1 MPGRRPTRPV
11 SQTGISP
18 QNDSATMLDGLVK
31 AGKITSGQAAQYK
44 VWEAAKPNV
53 PAGTDRFKA
62 WMSSRPNLPGV
73 PSLVEPLAVPG
84 QRPAA
89 SAVRPAVGMTRPVV
103 PPARPVAAAPT
114 PAAPPRPNIVEI
126 AEQLYKEGKVTRGQ
140 FERYKEWEATRPTL
154 DAGRAKFDAWTKS
167 RPEIP
172 HLDEYL
178 KEKGLTFVP
187 PPPRASIDPLH

>member
-1 MPGRRPTRPV
+1 
-11 SQTGISP
+11 
-18 QNDSATMLDGLVK
+18 MLDGLVK
-31 AGKITSGQAAQYK
+31 AGKITAGQATQYK
-44 VWEAAKPNV
+44 VWESARPNV
-53 PAGTDRFKA
+53 PQDTERFKA
-62 WMSSRPNLPGV
+62 WMSSRPNLPGL
-73 PSLVEPLAVPG
+73 PSMVEPLTVPG

-89 SAVRPAVGMTRPVV
+89 SATRPAVGMARPVA
-103 PPARPVAAAPT
+103 PPARPVAPAPT

-126 AEQLYKEGKVTRGQ
+126 AEQLFKEGKVTRSQ
-140 FERYKEWEATRPTL
+140 FERYKEWEAGRPTV

-187 PPPRASIDPLH
+187 PPPGARTDSLH